1 MAILYTKNT
10 SGAIRKLRNR
20 KPTKEYLLALKK
32 HIKWLK
38 SLGLNINEKGRIV
51 MMKKVNT
58 GTIMFSDIKKDPNLR
73 MDAQYYLKQKFSG
86 GTKPVHNW
94 RLQESKKFTI
104 APAYNKGGY
113 QVITQKNVK
122 DIGK

>member
-51 MMKKVNT
+51 MMKKVNRGFEYPDYT
-58 GTIMFSDIKKDPNLR
+58 QQNND
-73 MDAQYYLKQKFSG
+73 
-86 GTKPVHNW
+86 
-94 RLQESKKFTI
+94 
-104 APAYNKGGY
+104 GY
-113 QVITQKNVK
+113 IRKVK
-122 DIGK
+122 